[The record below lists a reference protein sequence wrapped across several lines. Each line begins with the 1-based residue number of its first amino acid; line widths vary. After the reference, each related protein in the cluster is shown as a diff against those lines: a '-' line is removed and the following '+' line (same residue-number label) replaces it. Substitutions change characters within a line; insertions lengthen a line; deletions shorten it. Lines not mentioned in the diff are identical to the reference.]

1 MFGIYRY
8 GLAFCVAISHLW
20 AGMVIGPAAF
30 AVWGFY
36 CLSGYLMA
44 LILNEKYGFSPK
56 GVATFA
62 ANRFLRIYP
71 AYYVVCALMLV
82 LFLLIP
88 AQAQHFLPQLQKPFN
103 MKGWLFA
110 LTLMSPLGGG
120 ELLHG
125 AAALRIEL
133 WFYVLMALG
142 LARGKWVAIPWFLG
156 SCGFTI
162 WQLYWGFSFPDRY
175 VGVRACSI
183 AFSSGVL
190 VYHYRDAFPVFR
202 TPWPAVGAACL
213 WWLHVW
219 AATKMRGGSLY
230 YGLYTSLI
238 FSAIAMITLIRLEPK
253 KMPTWLARLDRLA
266 GNLSYPIYLCHW
278 GVAVIVTAVFPGLSR
293 TSFWTFVICFPL
305 VNLLAYAIYTYV
317 EGPLQSWKLESG
329 KRRPIVAAVAAG
341 GFRVDAASDP
351 SPVALGAASAVRRP
365 S

>member
-8 GLAFCVAISHLW
+8 GLAYCVAISHLW
-20 AGMVIGPAAF
+20 AGMIGGPAGF

-56 GVATFA
+56 GVAKFA

-71 AYYVVCALMLV
+71 AYYVVAALMLL
-82 LFLLIP
+82 LFLLVP
-88 AQAQHFLPQLQKPFN
+88 AQASRFLPQLHKPFAFS
-103 MKGWLFA
+103 GWLFS
-110 LTLMSPLGGG
+110 LTLMTPLGAG

-142 LARGKWVAIPWFLG
+142 LARSKRIVIPWFLA
-156 SCGFTI
+156 SCAFTV
-162 WQLYWGFSFPDRY
+162 WLVYRGTSFPERY

-183 AFSSGVL
+183 AFSAGVL
-190 VYHYRDAFPVFR
+190 VYHFRDKFPVFR
-202 TPWPAVGAACL
+202 TPWPALGAAVL
-213 WWLHVW
+213 WWAHVW
-219 AATKMRGGSLY
+219 LANRMPGGPLL

-238 FSAIAMITLIRLEPK
+238 FSGVAIVTLMRLDPK
-253 KMPTWLARLDRLA
+253 QLPAWFTRLDRLA

-278 GVAVIVTAVFPGLSR
+278 GVAISVTALFPGLTR
-293 TSFWTFVICFPL
+293 NSFWTFVICFPL
-305 VNLLAYAIYTYV
+305 VNLLAYAIYTVV
-317 EGPLQSWKLESG
+317 EQPLQSWKFQTAV
-329 KRRPIVAAVAAG
+329 RCPIRPAVAAE
-341 GFRVDAASDP
+341 GFRLDAASEP
-351 SPVALGAASAVRRP
+351 SPAGLVTAHASHLP

>member
-20 AGMVIGPAAF
+20 AGMIGGPAAF

-56 GVATFA
+56 GVAKFA
-62 ANRFLRIYP
+62 ANRFLRIYL
-71 AYYVVCALMLV
+71 AYYVVCALMLG
-82 LFLLIP
+82 LFLIVP
-88 AQAQHFLPQLQKPFN
+88 SQASAFLPQLHKPVALR
-103 MKGWLFA
+103 GWLFS

-142 LARGKWVAIPWFLG
+142 LARSKRIVIGWFLA
-156 SCGFTI
+156 SCAITA
-162 WQLYWGFSFPDRY
+162 WLLYRGVSFPDRY
-175 VGVRACSI
+175 VGIRACSI
-183 AFSSGVL
+183 AFSSGAL
-190 VYHYRDAFPVFR
+190 VYHFRERFPVIR

-213 WWLHVW
+213 WWGHVW
-219 AATKMRGGSLY
+219 LANKFIGGAFL

-238 FSAIAMITLIRLEPK
+238 FSAIAMITLMRLDPK
-253 KMPTWLARLDRLA
+253 QMPGWLTRLDRLA

-278 GVAVIVTAVFPGLSR
+278 AVAICVTALFPGLSR
-293 TSFWTFVICFPL
+293 ESFWAFVICFPL
-305 VNLLAYAIYTYV
+305 VNLLAYAIYTIV
-317 EGPLQSWKLESG
+317 EEPLQSWKFKTG
-329 KRRPIVAAVAAG
+329 NRRPAVAAVAPE
-341 GFRVDAASDP
+341 GFRLDTASQP
-351 SPVALGAASAVRRP
+351 LPVGLVSAGAIQRQM
-365 S
+365 